1 MKGPRRVCTVVR
13 KANGELVVKEEDAH
27 QPSALWK
34 LPVLRGAYGLFM
46 AMKDGIQAINY
57 SASFFEDEEVD
68 APPSKFEIW
77 LENKFGS
84 EGLNRLILGIST
96 VIGIALP
103 VALFLLL
110 PSFLGGFVPEGW
122 GVLAR
127 NVLEGAVRVVI
138 FLLFMWSV
146 SHMKDIRRTFE
157 YHGAEH
163 KTIFCY
169 EAGEEL
175 TVENVRRQ
183 NKVPSALRHELYV
196 CADYYCD
203 DCFVYRVFHY

>member
-1 MKGPRRVCTVVR
+1 MPTQKKTTIGGQAIIEGIVMKGPKKTCTVVR
-13 KANGELVVKEEDAH
+13 KAGGELVVKEEDAH

-34 LPVLRGAYGLFM
+34 KPVLRGAYNLFM

-57 SASFFEDEEVD
+57 SASFFEDEEADV
-68 APPSKFEIW
+68 PPSKFEVW

-84 EGLNRLILGIST
+84 EGLNKLILGTST

-110 PSFLGGFVPEGW
+110 PSFLGGFVPAGW

-127 NVLEGAVRVVI
+127 NVLEGIVRVII

-169 EAGEEL
+169 EAG
-175 TVENVRRQ
+175 
-183 NKVPSALRHELYV
+183 
-196 CADYYCD
+196 
-203 DCFVYRVFHY
+203 